1 MPKAERKRTTVIIRP
16 MPSLWLADRPPPPP
30 APAELPHRAD
40 VVVIGGGLSGV
51 WLALALAEA
60 GRPPLVLERTHLAA
74 GASGRNGGL
83 LLPGTSELYDA
94 LAARHGRDAAR
105 VLWRWAVDGA
115 ADVVAAI
122 ARYGIDCDWRPEG
135 ALHAATG
142 DDEAARLRAGAA
154 MLAADGFAAA
164 WLSADEIAPWL
175 DVPCPP
181 DVRGALHLP
190 DGGAFHSG
198 RLVAGL
204 AAAAAAGGATF
215 IEGVDVRGIAGAGV
229 GTPAVIDA
237 RRGTAAPLTRKVRD
251 PLVIDTDRGPITA
264 EVVVVA
270 TNAWLPELLPG
281 LGDAVVPVRGQV
293 LATAPLPTRAV
304 RGAWS
309 LNDGYEYLQQL
320 SDGRLVFG
328 GMRWA
333 APDREVGPLCVAS
346 DVNDALHAR
355 LDGWLA
361 DNFPTLAASTTIA
374 HRWAGPM
381 CWTADRL
388 PLVGPV
394 VGPSLGRHGDGDDDA
409 ATARLWV
416 AGAYSGHGVP
426 VAPAAARLVAAGL
439 TGRPLPAAARLVD
452 PNRRLARPD
461 GDARP

>member
-1 MPKAERKRTTVIIRP
+1 MS
-16 MPSLWLADRPPPPP
+16 SLWHTALPPPLPP
-30 APAELPHRAD
+30 PTALPPHAD

-60 GRPPLVLERTHLAA
+60 GRPPLVLERAHLAA

-83 LLPGTSELYDA
+83 LLPGMSELYDA
-94 LAARHGRDAAR
+94 LVERHGRAAAR
-105 VLWRWAVDGA
+105 TLWRWAADGA
-115 ADVVAAI
+115 ADVVDAI
-122 ARYGIDCDWRPEG
+122 HRYGIDCDWRPEG
-135 ALHAATG
+135 ALHAAMG
-142 DDEAARLRAGAA
+142 DDEADRLRAGAA

-164 WLSADEIAPWL
+164 WLPAGDVAPWL

-190 DGGAFHSG
+190 GGGAFHSG

-204 AAAAAAGGATF
+204 AAAAAAGGAAF
-215 IEGVDVRGIAGAGV
+215 IEGVDVRGIEGQGGDGQPLAG
-229 GTPAVIDA
+229 
-237 RRGTAAPLTRKVRD
+237 RGADRQGP
-251 PLVIDTDRGPITA
+251 PLVVHTDRGPIAA
-264 EVVVVA
+264 EAVVVA

-281 LGDAVVPVRGQV
+281 FRDLVVPVRGQV
-293 LATAPLPTRAV
+293 LATAPLPARAV

-309 LNDGYEYLQQL
+309 LNEGYEYLQQL

-333 APDREVGPLCVAS
+333 APDREVGPRYVVG
-346 DVNDALHAR
+346 DVNDALHAL

-361 DNFPTLAASTTIA
+361 DHFPTLATAATVE

-394 VGPSLGRHGDGDDDA
+394 VGPLVGTVVAPSLGRRGAAGDP

-439 TGRPLPAAARLVD
+439 TGRPRPAAAGLVD
-452 PNRRLARPD
+452 PNRRLGRPE